1 MQTQYTPS
9 TKNFLH
15 QHRTPCDLVSIQDP
29 GSQPVS
35 THVNNTSTHESYTAS
50 PSIPPELKRLI
61 LLSLS
66 MASIPINQTV
76 FPFFGLSPEVRNI
89 IYSFALTASS
99 LRTRRTNAEKR
110 WTRLGL
116 AADCPKKRNQPCFNL
131 LLVNHQIYHEASHI
145 LYNRGRFLIP
155 AFVFNT
161 LTSTLSK
168 PPGVDTPSQPVK
180 TFSELAAKHPY
191 KRLSQIK
198 NVEIEISWFR
208 SVCGSLP
215 KRSFAGRLDGIC
227 RGFSALPDLR
237 TVTVTWQSYSADPAR
252 LQGVGLF
259 NCLGKER
266 TLDLLESFRKFQGER
281 PEVLVTVEAPS
292 LWWMISRN
300 TTSRREERDRSL
312 KEFMARIDACRWAS

>member
-1 MQTQYTPS
+1 
-9 TKNFLH
+9 
-15 QHRTPCDLVSIQDP
+15 
-29 GSQPVS
+29 
-35 THVNNTSTHESYTAS
+35 
-50 PSIPPELKRLI
+50 
-61 LLSLS
+61 

-116 AADCPKKRNQPCFNL
+116 LADCPKKRNQPCFSL

-145 LYNRGRFLIP
+145 LYNHGRFLIP

-180 TFSELAAKHPY
+180 TFSELATKHPY
-191 KRLSQIK
+191 KRLSKIK

-227 RGFSALPDLR
+227 RGFSGLPNLR

-281 PEVLVTVEAPS
+281 SEVVVTVEAPS